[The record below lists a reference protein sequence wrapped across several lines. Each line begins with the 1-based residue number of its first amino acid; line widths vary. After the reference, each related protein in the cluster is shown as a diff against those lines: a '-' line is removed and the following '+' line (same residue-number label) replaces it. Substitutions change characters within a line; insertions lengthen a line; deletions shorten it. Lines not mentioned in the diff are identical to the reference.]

1 MSTLGTNTSGPLI
14 TTIDKAKEVR
24 PEYTATA
31 ATNTVS
37 IIALVRTA
45 SPISR
50 EYLACAAYLKWLCW
64 FSVSHHST
72 PQLMLGI
79 LLLLLLLLL
88 LSCFGLFVNADI
100 GSIFGQDG
108 YVFVF
113 FFLCCCCFGRRMHY
127 TQRQDTRCESIRTWN
142 TRKIK
147 ETWFGKMCV

>member
-113 FFLCCCCFGRRMHY
+113 FCVVAVLVVVCTTHSDR
-127 TQRQDTRCESIRTWN
+127 TQDAKAYEHGTRE
-142 TRKIK
+142 K
-147 ETWFGKMCV
+147 